1 MKYISKIS
9 VAILFLGFIS
19 LGYAAANISESS
31 FLTLSEAPN
40 SLALLP
46 PPPLFNS
53 LAFKIDQ
60 KAYKDGLKLKNTAR
74 WQQAIADANW
84 SEDNIGK
91 PFSKALGVEISKDNT
106 PITYDVLRKIR
117 EDAGDFAT
125 KSAKEHYMR
134 IRPFMYYHTSSC
146 YPKDDGFLRKNGSY
160 PSGHSAIG
168 WTAVL
173 TLIEIRPERQN
184 ELLQRGYDFGQSR
197 VICGAHWQS
206 DVDAARIMGAAD
218 FARLNAD
225 PDFVVEVVAAKK
237 EIATKLKVAQHSGN

>member
-1 MKYISKIS
+1 MKYMGKVSL
-9 VAILFLGFIS
+9 VILVFGWINLVG
-19 LGYAAANISESS
+19 ATPNMNESS
-31 FLTLSEAPN
+31 FLTLSQAPD

-46 PPPLFNS
+46 PPPAPNS
-53 LAFKIDQ
+53 LAFKMDQ
-60 KAYKDGLKLKNTAR
+60 KAYKDGQKLKNTAR
-74 WQQAIADANW
+74 WQQAISDANW
-84 SEDNIGK
+84 SKDNIGK
-91 PFSKALGVEISKDNT
+91 PFSTALGVDITKENT

-117 EDAGDFAT
+117 EDAGDLAT
-125 KSAKEHYMR
+125 KSAKDHYMR
-134 IRPFMYYHTSSC
+134 PRPFMYYHTSSC
-146 YPKDDGFLRKNGSY
+146 YPHDDEILRKNGSY

-184 ELLQRGYDFGQSR
+184 ELLQRGYDFGRSR

-225 PDFVVEVVAAKK
+225 PEFVAEVAAAKK
-237 EIATKLKVAQHSGN
+237 EIAAKLKATQH